1 MQLRREARQA
11 LVQRT
16 VVNVVAVDWKMIG
29 EVFHVLRWTSRD
41 LDRTVTVLLEEGTVR
56 EVAVEGMGRGKLSR
70 VVWEWR
76 RGSYLERM
84 GGLEKRDGRGALRG
98 VDLEP

>member
-1 MQLRREARQA
+1 M

-16 VVNVVAVDWKMIG
+16 VDNVIAVDRKMIG

-41 LDRTVTVLLEEGTVR
+41 LDRAVTVLLEEGAVR
-56 EVAVEGMGRGKLSR
+56 EVAV
-70 VVWEWR
+70 
-76 RGSYLERM
+76 ERM

-98 VDLEP
+98 IDLEP

>member
-1 MQLRREARQA
+1 V
-11 LVQRT
+11 LVQRY
-16 VVNVVAVDWKMIG
+16 VDNVVAVDRKMIG

-56 EVAVEGMGRGKLSR
+56 EVAVE
-70 VVWEWR
+70 
-76 RGSYLERM
+76 RM